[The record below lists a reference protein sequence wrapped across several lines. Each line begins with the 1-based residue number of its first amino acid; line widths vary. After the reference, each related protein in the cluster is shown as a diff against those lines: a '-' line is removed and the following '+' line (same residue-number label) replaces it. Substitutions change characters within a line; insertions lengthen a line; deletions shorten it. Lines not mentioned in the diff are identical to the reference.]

1 MPPGLRHVPA
11 PRASLRGSMHPVLTP
26 RLRMLSAAHFTIDA
40 YSSFFLPLLPLLVAR
55 LGLNYTM
62 VGGLVAIGS
71 VSSSFSQPLFGLWAD
86 RLHRPWFV
94 LLGPLV
100 AAVFM
105 SAIGLAGSYPAL
117 VALLLLGG
125 LGVAAFHPQTASIA
139 GSSSRDRG
147 VAMSFWITGG
157 TLGWALG
164 PMFATTTVR
173 LVGLEHT
180 YVAVLPGLLMTA
192 IMFPWFLRESA
203 APRRERTRTRPADL
217 RPIAR
222 PLGLLYGAVATR
234 SAVSAGFAT
243 FLPLWASE
251 RGWSVVAGGTLTTVY
266 LTLGALGG
274 LAGGALASRIGGRRV
289 VRHSFLVAMPC
300 FALFFLLPQPW
311 SVISLLAGYFAL
323 QTSLPVN
330 VVLGQELSPAH
341 AGTIS
346 SLLMGAAW
354 GVGALCI
361 GPVGA
366 FADHAGLERG
376 LMLLSLLLL
385 VGYLCASAFSTEVE
399 RRSPA
404 E

>member
-1 MPPGLRHVPA
+1 
-11 PRASLRGSMHPVLTP
+11 MHPVLTP

-71 VSSSFSQPLFGLWAD
+71 ISSSFSQPLFGLWAD

-105 SAIGLAGSYPAL
+105 SAIGLADSYAML
-117 VALLLLGG
+117 VVLLLLGG

-139 GSSSRDRG
+139 GAASHDRG

-164 PMFATTTVR
+164 PLFATTTVR
-173 LVGLEHT
+173 LVGLSHT
-180 YVAVLPGLLMTA
+180 WLAVIPGLIMSAVLL
-192 IMFPWFLRESA
+192 PWFLRESA
-203 APRRERTRTRPADL
+203 LPRTPRPRTRPADL

-222 PLGLLYGAVATR
+222 PLALLYGAVATR

-251 RGWSVVAGGTLTTVY
+251 QGWSVVAGGALTTVY
-266 LTLGALGG
+266 LGIGALGG
-274 LAGGALASRIGGRRV
+274 LAGGYLSGRVGGHTV
-289 VRHSFLVAMPC
+289 VRLSFLFAMPFFVGF
-300 FALFFLLPQPW
+300 FALPAPW
-311 SVISLLAGYFAL
+311 SVVSLLVGYFGL

-354 GVGALCI
+354 GLGALLI

-366 FADHAGLERG
+366 YADHAGLTRA
-376 LMLLSLLLL
+376 LMALSLLLL
-385 VGYLCASAFSTEVE
+385 AGFLCASGFSALAP
-399 RRSPA
+399 RRAVSP
-404 E
+404 

>member
-1 MPPGLRHVPA
+1 
-11 PRASLRGSMHPVLTP
+11 MHPALTP
-26 RLRMLSAAHFTIDA
+26 RLRVLAAAHFTIDA
-40 YSSFFLPLLPLLVAR
+40 YSSFFLPLLPLLVTR

-62 VGGLVAIGS
+62 VGSLVAIS
-71 VSSSFSQPLFGLWAD
+71 SITSSFSQPLFGWWAD

-105 SAIGLAGSYPAL
+105 SAIGLADSYWML
-117 VALLLLGG
+117 VLLLLLGG
-125 LGVAAFHPQTASIA
+125 VGVAAFHPQTASIA
-139 GSSSRDRG
+139 GASSPQRG
-147 VAMSFWITGG
+147 IAMSFWITGG

-164 PMFATTTVR
+164 PLFATTTVR
-173 LVGLEHT
+173 FFGLSHT
-180 YVAVLPGLLMTA
+180 YVAAVPGLVMTA
-192 IMFPWFLRESA
+192 VLAAWFMRASS
-203 APRRERTRTRPADL
+203 APRIARAPTRLSDL

-222 PLGLLYGAVATR
+222 PLALLYGAVAAR

-251 RGWSVVAGGTLTTVY
+251 QGWSVDAGGALTTGY

-274 LAGGALASRIGGRRV
+274 FMGGWIADRVGGRMV
-289 VRHSFLVAMPC
+289 VRLSFLVAMPF
-300 FALFFLLPQPW
+300 FAAFFLLPQPW
-311 SVISLLAGYFAL
+311 SIIALLIGYFGL
-323 QTSLPVN
+323 QASLPVN

-354 GVGALCI
+354 GLGSLLI

-366 FADHAGLERG
+366 LADHYGLPRA
-376 LMLLSLLLL
+376 LMVLSLLLA
-385 VGYLCASAFSTEVE
+385 VGFACASGFAVAAP
-399 RRSPA
+399 RRREHA
-404 E
+404 